1 MDMKIGL
8 IGVNSQFV
16 HSNLALYY
24 LRENLPQGMTGEI
37 REFNN
42 NEPILNIF
50 YEIVAGNY
58 DIIAFSVYLWNRETV
73 LKLLSLVKEA
83 LPETVLILGGPE
95 PTYATEAFSPYG
107 IVIPGALEP
116 LWQELLTAIERG
128 EDPERSMGILAEPS
142 FAQDWKFPYHEE
154 DIPALKHRLVYYET
168 SRGCP
173 YRCAFC
179 LSSAE
184 KRRAYLP
191 VERVKKELDFFL
203 HHEFSVVKL
212 VDRTF
217 NAPKERAKEI
227 LRYLLDHYR
236 PGITFHFELKG
247 ELLDRETVDLLTAA
261 PKDYFQVEIGVQ
273 SLNDETLAES
283 CRLAQWEQ
291 TKDYYQELIAA
302 DSLHTHFDL
311 IAALPHEDLAS
322 FAQGFNEV
330 MSLYPD
336 YLQLGFLKLLPGT
349 KLAEERERF
358 GYIAETFPPYEV
370 VRSKDISMAELHRL
384 KKIDHFM
391 DTVYHKGN
399 LRQTLRFAL
408 KINGNDSFALFS
420 ALAESTDYETTLQ
433 TLLPQEG
440 PVWHSLLR
448 LDGFLLNHGEPVTAA
463 EEGELN
469 RFLQD
474 KTAIATVLPHYR
486 DMAPRE
492 IYKRV
497 RFLQFPVAFFFD
509 GKGHMEKVTPGHSR
523 LLLDYHR
530 KGKQK
535 RGKCR
540 PDVHILNEL
549 A

>member
-1 MDMKIGL
+1 MKIGL
-8 IGVNSQFV
+8 VGINSQFV

-24 LRENLPQGMTGEI
+24 LRENLPQGMMGEI

-42 NEPILNIF
+42 NEPILAIF
-50 YEIVAGNY
+50 YELAAGNY
-58 DIIAFSVYLWNRETV
+58 DVIAFSVYLWNRETV

-83 LPETVLILGGPE
+83 LPRTVLILGGPE
-95 PTYATEAFSPYG
+95 PTYAPEAFSPYG
-107 IVIPGALEP
+107 FVVPGALEP

-128 EDPERSMGILAEPS
+128 EDPGRNRETLSEPA
-142 FAQDWKFPYHEE
+142 FAQDWAFPYREE
-154 DIPALKHRLVYYET
+154 DLPALKHRLVYYET

-227 LRYLLDHYR
+227 LRYLLEHYR
-236 PGITFHFELKG
+236 AGITFHFELKG

-261 PKDYFQVEIGVQ
+261 PKDYFQVEIGIQ
-273 SLNDETLAES
+273 SLNQETLAES
-283 CRLAQWEQ
+283 CRFAQWEQ
-291 TKDYYQELIAA
+291 TKAYYQELIAGEN
-302 DSLHTHFDL
+302 LHTHFDL

-322 FAQGFNEV
+322 FARGFNEV

-370 VRSKDISMAELHRL
+370 VRSKDISTAELHRL

-391 DTVYHKGN
+391 DTVYNKGD

-408 KINGNDSFALFS
+408 KNNGNDSFALFS
-420 ALAESTDYETTLQ
+420 ALAESADYETTLQ
-433 TLLPQEG
+433 TLLPQEAQ
-440 PVWHSLLR
+440 VWRSLLR
-448 LDGFLLNHGEPVTAA
+448 LDGFLQNRGAAVTAA
-463 EEGELN
+463 EERELH

-474 KTAIATVLPHYR
+474 KTAIETVLPHYR
-486 DMAPRE
+486 DMSPRE

-497 RFLQFPVAFFFD
+497 RLLWFPVAFSFD
-509 GKGHMEKVTPGHSR
+509 GKGCLEEVTPGKSG
-523 LLLDYHR
+523 LLLDYHM

-535 RGKCR
+535 RGKYR
-540 PDVHILNEL
+540 PDVYLLN
-549 A
+549 

>member
-1 MDMKIGL
+1 MKIGL

-42 NEPILNIF
+42 NEPILSIF
-50 YEIVAGNY
+50 YELAAGNY
-58 DIIAFSVYLWNRETV
+58 DVMAFSVYLWNRETV

-107 IVIPGALEP
+107 FVVPGALEP
-116 LWQELLTAIERG
+116 LWPHLLTAIAGG
-128 EDPERSMGILAEPS
+128 EDPQGSMGLLSGSFFAE
-142 FAQDWKFPYHEE
+142 DWKFPYREE
-154 DIPALKHRLVYYET
+154 DLSALKHRLVYYET

-184 KRRAYLP
+184 EQRAYLP
-191 VERVKKELDFFL
+191 LERVKKELDFFL

-236 PGITFHFELKG
+236 AGITFHFELKG

-261 PKDYFQVEIGVQ
+261 PRNYFQVEIGIQ
-273 SLNDETLAES
+273 SLNEKTLAES
-283 CRLAQWEQ
+283 CRFAQWQQ
-291 TKDYYQELIAA
+291 TKAYYQELIAA

-311 IAALPHEDLAS
+311 IAALPHEDLTS

-370 VRSKDISMAELHRL
+370 VRSKDISTAELHRL

-391 DTVYHKGN
+391 DTVYNKGN

-408 KINGNDSFALFS
+408 KNNGNDSFTLFS
-420 ALAESTDYETTLQ
+420 ALAESADYETTLQ

-440 PVWHSLLR
+440 AVWHSLLR
-448 LDGFLLNHGEPVTAA
+448 FDDFLQNHGATVTAA
-463 EEGELN
+463 EERELKG
-469 RFLQD
+469 FLQD
-474 KTAIATVLPHYR
+474 KKAVEAVLPHYR

-497 RFLQFPVAFFFD
+497 RLLRFPVAFSFD
-509 GKGHMEKVTPGHSR
+509 GKGYLEEATAGESG
-523 LLLDYHR
+523 LLLDYHL

-535 RGKCR
+535 KGKCR
-540 PDVHILNEL
+540 PDVYVLNEL